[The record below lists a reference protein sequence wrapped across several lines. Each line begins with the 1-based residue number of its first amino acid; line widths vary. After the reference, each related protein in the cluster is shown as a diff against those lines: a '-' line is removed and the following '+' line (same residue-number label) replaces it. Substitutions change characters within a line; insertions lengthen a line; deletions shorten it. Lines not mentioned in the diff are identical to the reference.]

1 MRVENKKKEKRKK
14 GFVVVHAFMVG
25 KKITRLLA
33 IECDKKKKEKKE
45 RKMLWY
51 WLCGGKKM
59 TLLVIVERVS

>member
-33 IECDKKKKEKKE
+33 IECDKKKRKKEKEKCFDIDFVE
-45 RKMLWY
+45 
-51 WLCGGKKM
+51 GKK
-59 TLLVIVERVS
+59 